1 MSYVLVCAELLMQ
14 HVSGSRLWGHSEALT
29 GGQE

>member
-14 HVSGSRLWGHSEALT
+14 HVSGSKLWEHSEALT

>member
-14 HVSGSRLWGHSEALT
+14 PVSRSSLWEHSEALT
-29 GGQE
+29 GGEE